1 VIRLIKKRKTEYKT
15 MSPDFNPQFSKL
27 GEILVYNGKA
37 TEGGVNE
44 ALAQQKTTND
54 KIGMTL
60 IEMGMIEEDD
70 FATAYSQQLGYR
82 KADNFIL
89 LEADSTV
96 AALIP
101 EDFARENRV
110 LAVNRNETTIIV
122 AMEDPEDVVAIDSI
136 KRLTNL
142 IPDILVSGPT
152 LLEKSLDKVYG
163 EIQKTAEVAETID
176 SITVVS
182 GDEGSQETIDLSPD
196 KASKEDAP
204 IVKLVNLIF
213 QESIKERA
221 TDIHIEPM
229 EKQVYVRIR
238 IDGVLQVIMTPPV
251 SSLSGLVTRIKIL
264 SNLNIAEKRLPQDG
278 RFSIKSPGKDID
290 IRVSILPTVY
300 GEKIVMRLLDKTGFD
315 FNLTSLGFP
324 KQNLGVFK
332 KVINQPYGLVVVS
345 GPTGSGK
352 STSLYAALKEIKNEK
367 TNITTVED
375 PVEYQLDG
383 VNQVQVFEDI
393 GLTFGSTLRSIL
405 RQDPDVLLIGEIR
418 DGETADI
425 AVKFSLTGHLV
436 FSTVHANDAPGTIT
450 RLLDIG
456 IAPFLVGSCL
466 NLVMAQRL
474 VRRICNN
481 CKKEYSATPEELAM
495 IGLDPARITD
505 SLYHGKGCTECRN
518 TGYKGRLAIFEM
530 IPMAREL
537 RKLVFESANED
548 DIRETA
554 LNNGMVTLREAGLAR
569 VLDGTTTPEEILRST
584 VEDL

>member
-1 VIRLIKKRKTEYKT
+1 

-37 TEGGVNE
+37 TEGGINE

-54 KIGMTL
+54 KIGVTL

-110 LAVNRNETTIIV
+110 LAVNSNETTIIV

-142 IPDILVSGPT
+142 IPDILVTGST

-278 RFSIKSPGKDID
+278 RFSIKYPGKDID
-290 IRVSILPTVY
+290 IRVSILPTIY
-300 GEKIVMRLLDKTGFD
+300 GEKVVMRLLDKTGFD

-405 RQDPDVLLIGEIR
+405 RQDPDILLIGEIR
-418 DGETADI
+418 DEETADI

-481 CKKEYSATPEELAM
+481 CKEEYSATPEELAM
-495 IGLDPARITD
+495 IGLDPARVID
-505 SLYHGKGCTECRN
+505 ALYHGKGCTECRN

-548 DIRETA
+548 DIRQAA

-569 VLDGTTTPEEILRST
+569 VLDGTTTTEEILRST

>member
-1 VIRLIKKRKTEYKT
+1 
-15 MSPDFNPQFSKL
+15 MNADFNPQFAKL
-27 GEILVYNGKA
+27 GEILVNNGKA
-37 TEGGVNE
+37 TESGINE
-44 ALAQQKTTND
+44 ALVQQKTTNE
-54 KIGMTL
+54 KIGTTL
-60 IEMGMIEEDD
+60 IEMGLLEEDD
-70 FATAYSQQLGYR
+70 FTTAYGQQLGYK

-89 LEADSTV
+89 LEADSEV

-110 LAVNRNETTIIV
+110 LGVSSNDTTIVV

-136 KRLTNL
+136 KRLTSLN
-142 IPDILVSGPT
+142 PDILVAGPS
-152 LLEKSLDKVYG
+152 LLENALDKVYG
-163 EIQKTAEVAETID
+163 EIQKTAEVEQTID

-182 GDEGSQETIDLSPD
+182 GDEGSQEEVDLSPD
-196 KASKEDAP
+196 KASEEDAP

-229 EKQVYVRIR
+229 ENQVYIRIR
-238 IDGVLQVIMTPPV
+238 IDGVLQTIMTPPIA
-251 SSLSGLVTRIKIL
+251 SLSGLVTRIKIL

-278 RFSIKSPGKDID
+278 RFSVKAPGKDID

-300 GEKIVMRLLDKTGFD
+300 GEKVVMRLLDKTGFD

-324 KQNLGVFK
+324 KRNLNTFK
-332 KVINQPYGLVVVS
+332 KVINQPYGMVVVS

-352 STSLYAALKEIKNEK
+352 STSLYAALKEIKSEK

-425 AVKFSLTGHLV
+425 AVKFALTGHLV

-466 NLVMAQRL
+466 HLVMAQCL
-474 VRRICNN
+474 VRRLCNN
-481 CKKEYSATPEELAM
+481 CKEEYVPSKQELGLV
-495 IGLDPARITD
+495 GLDPSSVPKA
-505 SLYHGKGCTECRN
+505 LYKAKGCAECRN

-537 RKLVFESANED
+537 RKLVFDNANED
-548 DIRETA
+548 EIRQAA
-554 LNNGMVTLREAGLAR
+554 LDNEMVTLREAGLER
-569 VLDGTTTPEEILRST
+569 VLDGTTSIEEVLRST

>member
-1 VIRLIKKRKTEYKT
+1 
-15 MSPDFNPQFSKL
+15 MSADFNPQFSKI
-27 GEILVYNGKA
+27 GEILVNNGKA
-37 TEGGVNE
+37 TESGINE
-44 ALAQQKTTND
+44 GLVQQKTTNE
-54 KIGMTL
+54 KIGTTL
-60 IEMGMIEEDD
+60 IEMGLIEEDD
-70 FATAYSQQLGYR
+70 FATAYGQQLGYK

-89 LEADSTV
+89 LEADSKV

-110 LAVNRNETTIIV
+110 LGVSSSDTTIVV

-142 IPDILVSGPT
+142 NPDILVAGPT
-152 LLEKSLDKVYG
+152 LLEKALDKVYG
-163 EIQKTAEVAETID
+163 EIQKTAEVEQTID

-182 GDEGSQETIDLSPD
+182 GDEGSQEEVDLSPD
-196 KASKEDAP
+196 KASEEDAP

-229 EKQVYVRIR
+229 EQQVYIRIR
-238 IDGVLQVIMTPPV
+238 IDGVLQTIMTPPIA
-251 SSLSGLVTRIKIL
+251 SLSGLVTRIKIL

-300 GEKIVMRLLDKTGFD
+300 GEKVVMRLLDKTGFD

-324 KQNLGVFK
+324 KQNLNTFK
-332 KVINQPYGLVVVS
+332 KVINQPYGMVVVS

-352 STSLYAALKEIKNEK
+352 STSLYAALKEIKSER

-474 VRRICNN
+474 VRRICTN
-481 CKKEYSATPEELAM
+481 CKEEYEPTKEELVLV
-495 IGLDPARITD
+495 GLEPGKVDGP
-505 SLYHGKGCTECRN
+505 LYKGKGCAECRN

-530 IPMAREL
+530 IPMARDL
-537 RKLVFESANED
+537 RKLVFDNANED
-548 DIRETA
+548 EIRQTA
-554 LNNGMVTLREAGLAR
+554 LDNGMTTLRDAGLER
-569 VLDGTTTPEEILRST
+569 VLDGTTSVEEVLRST

>member
-1 VIRLIKKRKTEYKT
+1 
-15 MSPDFNPQFSKL
+15 MSADFNPQFSQL
-27 GEILVYNGKA
+27 GAILVNDGKIDESNLN
-37 TEGGVNE
+37 EG
-44 ALAQQKTTND
+44 LAQQKNTTD
-54 KIGMTL
+54 KIGQTL
-60 IEMGMIEEDD
+60 IEMGFINEDD
-70 FATAYSQQLGYR
+70 FASAYALQLGYK

-89 LEADSTV
+89 LEADTNT

-101 EDFARENRV
+101 EDFARSNRV
-110 LAVNRNETTIIV
+110 IAVNKSDSTILV
-122 AMEDPEDVVAIDSI
+122 AMEDPEDLVAIDSI

-142 IPDILVSGPT
+142 NPEIIVSGPD
-152 LLEKSLDKVYG
+152 LLGKALNKVYSD
-163 EIQKTAEVAETID
+163 IQKTAEVSKTID
-176 SITVVS
+176 SITVIS
-182 GDEGSQETIDLSPD
+182 GEEGSREEVDLSPD

-204 IVKLVNLIF
+204 IVKLVNLIL

-238 IDGVLQVIMTPPV
+238 IDGVLQTIMTPPV
-251 SSLSGLVTRIKIL
+251 TSLSGLVTRIKIL

-290 IRVSILPTVY
+290 VRVSILPTIY
-300 GEKIVMRLLDKTGFD
+300 GEKIVMRLLDKSGFD
-315 FNLTSLGFP
+315 INLTSLGFP
-324 KQNLGVFK
+324 KQNLGIFK
-332 KVINQPYGLVVVS
+332 KIIKQPYGLVVVS

-352 STSLYAALKEIKNEK
+352 STSLYAALKQIKSEG

-393 GLTFGSTLRSIL
+393 GLTFGSTLRSVL

-418 DGETADI
+418 DSETADI
-425 AVKFSLTGHLV
+425 AVKFALTGHLV
-436 FSTVHANDAPGTIT
+436 FTTVHANDAPGTIT

-474 VRRICNN
+474 VRRICEN
-481 CKKEYSATPEELAM
+481 CKEGYTPTAEELTLV
-495 IGLDPARITD
+495 GLDPGLVKGD
-505 SLYHGKGCTECRN
+505 LYRGKGCTECRN

-530 IPMAREL
+530 IPMAREI
-537 RKLVFESANED
+537 RKLVYESANED
-548 DIRETA
+548 DIRQSA
-554 LNNGMVTLREAGLAR
+554 LDHGMVTLREAGLAR
-569 VLDGTTTPEEILRST
+569 VLDGTITIEEVIRST
-584 VEDL
+584 VEEL

>member
-1 VIRLIKKRKTEYKT
+1 
-15 MSPDFNPQFSKL
+15 MSTDFNPQFSRI
-27 GEILVYNGKA
+27 GEILVHQGKVS
-37 TEGGVNE
+37 ESQLNQ
-44 ALAQQKTTND
+44 ALAQQKNTREKLGQTFIDMNV
-54 KIGMTL
+54 IT
-60 IEMGMIEEDD
+60 EEDLTGVYALQMG
-70 FATAYSQQLGYR
+70 FK

-89 LEADSTV
+89 LDADSTI
-96 AALIP
+96 AAMIP
-101 EDFARENRV
+101 EDFARSNRV
-110 LAVNRNETTIIV
+110 LAVNRNESTLVV
-122 AMEDPEDVVAIDSI
+122 AMEDPEDLVAIDAI

-142 IPDILVSGPT
+142 NPEILVSGPT
-152 LLEKSLDKVYG
+152 LMEKALDKVYG
-163 EIQKTAEVAETID
+163 EIQKSAEVSETIE
-176 SITVVS
+176 SITVIS
-182 GDEGSQETIDLSPD
+182 GDEGSQEVVDLSPD
-196 KASKEDAP
+196 KASEEDAP

-229 EKQVYVRIR
+229 EKQVYIRIR
-238 IDGVLQVIMTPPV
+238 IDGVLQIIMTPPV

-264 SNLNIAEKRLPQDG
+264 SKLNIAEKRLPQDG
-278 RFSIKSPGKDID
+278 RFSIRAPGKDID
-290 IRVSILPTVY
+290 VRVSILPTVY

-324 KQNLGVFK
+324 RENLGVFK
-332 KVINQPYGLVVVS
+332 KMINQPYGMVVVS

-352 STSLYAALKEIKNEK
+352 STSLYAALKEIKSEQ

-393 GLTFGSTLRSIL
+393 GLTFASTLRSIL
-405 RQDPDVLLIGEIR
+405 RQDPDILLIGEIR

-474 VRRICNN
+474 VRRICQN
-481 CKKEYSATPEELAM
+481 CKEEYTPTADELKLV
-495 IGLDPARITD
+495 GLERDRVKG
-505 SLYHGKGCTECRN
+505 SLFHGKGCTECRN
-518 TGYKGRLAIFEM
+518 TGYRGRLAIFEM
-530 IPMAREL
+530 IPMARNL
-537 RKLVFESANED
+537 RKLVYENANED
-548 DIRETA
+548 DIRQTA
-554 LNNGMVTLREAGLAR
+554 LENGMVTLREAGLTRA
-569 VLDGTTTPEEILRST
+569 LDGTTSLAEVMRST
-584 VEDL
+584 VEEV

>member
-1 VIRLIKKRKTEYKT
+1 
-15 MSPDFNPQFSKL
+15 MSTDFNPQFSRI
-27 GEILVYNGKA
+27 GEILVHQGKVS
-37 TEGGVNE
+37 ESQLNQ
-44 ALAQQKTTND
+44 ALAQQKNTREKLGQTFIDMNV
-54 KIGMTL
+54 IT
-60 IEMGMIEEDD
+60 EEDLTGVYALQMG
-70 FATAYSQQLGYR
+70 FK

-89 LEADSTV
+89 LDADSTI
-96 AALIP
+96 AAMIP
-101 EDFARENRV
+101 EDFARSNRV
-110 LAVNRNETTIIV
+110 LAVNRNESTLVV
-122 AMEDPEDVVAIDSI
+122 AMEDPEDLVAIDAI

-142 IPDILVSGPT
+142 NPEILVSGPT
-152 LLEKSLDKVYG
+152 LMEKALDKVYG
-163 EIQKTAEVAETID
+163 EIQKSAEVSETIE
-176 SITVVS
+176 SITVIS
-182 GDEGSQETIDLSPD
+182 GDEGSQEVVDLSPD
-196 KASKEDAP
+196 KASEEDAP

-229 EKQVYVRIR
+229 EKQVYIRIR
-238 IDGVLQVIMTPPV
+238 IDGVLQIIMTPPV

-264 SNLNIAEKRLPQDG
+264 SKLNIAEKRLPQDG
-278 RFSIKSPGKDID
+278 RFSIRAPGKDID
-290 IRVSILPTVY
+290 VRVSILPTVY

-324 KQNLGVFK
+324 RENLGVFK
-332 KVINQPYGLVVVS
+332 KMINQPYGMVVVS

-352 STSLYAALKEIKNEK
+352 STSLYAALKEIKSEQ

-405 RQDPDVLLIGEIR
+405 RQDPDILLIGEIR

-474 VRRICNN
+474 VRRICQN
-481 CKKEYSATPEELAM
+481 CKEEYTPTAEELKLV
-495 IGLDPARITD
+495 GLERDRVRG
-505 SLYHGKGCTECRN
+505 SLFHGKGCTECRN
-518 TGYKGRLAIFEM
+518 TGYRGRLAIFEM
-530 IPMAREL
+530 IPMARNL
-537 RKLVFESANED
+537 RKLVYENANED
-548 DIRETA
+548 DIRQTA
-554 LNNGMVTLREAGLAR
+554 LENGMVTLREAGLTRA
-569 VLDGTTTPEEILRST
+569 LDGTTSLAEVMRST
-584 VEDL
+584 VEEV

>member
-1 VIRLIKKRKTEYKT
+1 
-15 MSPDFNPQFSKL
+15 MSANFNPQFSKL
-27 GEILVYNGKA
+27 GEILVNNGKA
-37 TEGGVNE
+37 TESGVNE
-44 ALAQQKTTND
+44 ALAQQKTTSD
-54 KIGMTL
+54 KLGVTL
-60 IEMGMIEEDD
+60 IEMGLIEEDD
-70 FATAYSQQLGYR
+70 FTSAYSQQLGYR

-89 LEADSTV
+89 LEANSSV

-110 LAVNRNETTIIV
+110 LGISKNETTIVV
-122 AMEDPEDVVAIDSI
+122 AMEDPEDVVTIDSI

-142 IPDILVSGPT
+142 NPDILVSGPS

-163 EIQKTAEVAETID
+163 DIQKTAEVAETID

-182 GDEGSQETIDLSPD
+182 GEEGSQELVDLSPD
-196 KASKEDAP
+196 KASDADAP
-204 IVKLVNLIF
+204 IVRLVNLIF
-213 QESIKERA
+213 IESIKVRA

-229 EKQVYVRIR
+229 EKQIYVRIR
-238 IDGVLQVIMTPPV
+238 VDGVLQIIMTPPV
-251 SSLSGLVTRIKIL
+251 SSLGGLVTRIKIL

-290 IRVSILPTVY
+290 IRVSILPTIY
-300 GEKIVMRLLDKTGFD
+300 GEKVVMRLLDKTGFD

-324 KQNLGVFK
+324 KRNLGTFK

-352 STSLYAALKEIKNEK
+352 STSLYAALKEIKSER

-383 VNQVQVFEDI
+383 VNQIQVFEDI
-393 GLTFGSTLRSIL
+393 GLTFGSSLRSIL

-418 DGETADI
+418 DAETADI
-425 AVKFSLTGHLV
+425 AVKFALTGHLV

-474 VRRICNN
+474 VRKICEK
-481 CKKEYSATPEELAM
+481 CKEEYIPTKEELALV
-495 IGLDPARITD
+495 GLDSSKVTGP
-505 SLYHGKGCTECRN
+505 LYHGKGCTECRN

-530 IPMAREL
+530 IPMAKDL
-537 RKLVFESANED
+537 RKLVYNNANED
-548 DIRETA
+548 EIRESA
-554 LNNGMVTLREAGLAR
+554 VNNGMINLRDAGLER
-569 VLDGTTTPEEILRST
+569 VFDGTTSIEEILRST

>member
-1 VIRLIKKRKTEYKT
+1 
-15 MSPDFNPQFSKL
+15 MSTDFNPQFSRI
-27 GEILVYNGKA
+27 GEILVHQGKIS
-37 TEGGVNE
+37 ESQLNQ
-44 ALAQQKTTND
+44 ALVEQKNTHE
-54 KIGMTL
+54 KLGQTL
-60 IEMGMIEEDD
+60 IDMNVINEEDLTGVYALQMG
-70 FATAYSQQLGYR
+70 FK

-89 LEADSTV
+89 LEADSTI
-96 AALIP
+96 AAMIP
-101 EDFARENRV
+101 EDFARSNRV
-110 LAVNRNETTIIV
+110 LAVNKNDSTLVV
-122 AMEDPEDVVAIDSI
+122 AMEDPEDLVTIDAI

-142 IPDILVSGPT
+142 NPEILVSGPT
-152 LLEKSLDKVYG
+152 LMEKALDKIYG
-163 EIQKTAEVAETID
+163 EIQKTAEVSETIE
-176 SITVVS
+176 SITVIS
-182 GDEGSQETIDLSPD
+182 GDEGSQEVVDLSPD

-221 TDIHIEPM
+221 TDIHVEPM
-229 EKQVYVRIR
+229 EKQVYIRIR
-238 IDGVLQVIMTPPV
+238 IDGVLQVIMTPPI

-264 SNLNIAEKRLPQDG
+264 SKLNIAEKRLPQDG
-278 RFSIKSPGKDID
+278 RFSIRSTEKDID
-290 IRVSILPTVY
+290 VRVSILPTIY

-324 KQNLGVFK
+324 RENLGVFK
-332 KVINQPYGLVVVS
+332 KMINQPYGMVVVS

-352 STSLYAALKEIKNEK
+352 STSLYAALKEIKSER

-405 RQDPDVLLIGEIR
+405 RQDPDILLIGEIR

-474 VRRICNN
+474 VRRICQD
-481 CKKEYSATPEELAM
+481 CKEEHNPTPEELKM
-495 IGLDPARITD
+495 VGLDPNRIKG
-505 SLYHGKGCTECRN
+505 SLYRGKGCTECRN

-530 IPMAREL
+530 IPMARNL
-537 RKLVFESANED
+537 RKLIYENANED
-548 DIRETA
+548 DIRQTA
-554 LNNGMVTLREAGLAR
+554 LKNGMVTLRKAGLTR
-569 VLDGTTTPEEILRST
+569 VLDGTTSIEEVMRST

>member
-1 VIRLIKKRKTEYKT
+1 
-15 MSPDFNPQFSKL
+15 MSADFNPQFSKI
-27 GEILVYNGKA
+27 GEILVNNGKA
-37 TEGGVNE
+37 TESGINE
-44 ALAQQKTTND
+44 GLVQQKTTNE
-54 KIGMTL
+54 KIGTTL
-60 IEMGMIEEDD
+60 IEMGLIEEDD
-70 FATAYSQQLGYR
+70 FATAYGQQLGYK

-89 LEADSTV
+89 LEADSKV

-110 LAVNRNETTIIV
+110 LGVSSSDTTIVV

-142 IPDILVSGPT
+142 NPDILVAGPT
-152 LLEKSLDKVYG
+152 LLEKALDKVYG
-163 EIQKTAEVAETID
+163 EIQKTAEVEQTID

-182 GDEGSQETIDLSPD
+182 CDEGSQEEVDLSPD
-196 KASKEDAP
+196 KASEEDAP

-229 EKQVYVRIR
+229 EQQVYIRIR
-238 IDGVLQVIMTPPV
+238 IDGVLQTIMTPPIA
-251 SSLSGLVTRIKIL
+251 SLSGLVTRIKIL

-278 RFSIKSPGKDID
+278 RFSVKSPGKDID

-300 GEKIVMRLLDKTGFD
+300 GEKVVMRLLDKTGFD

-324 KQNLGVFK
+324 KQNLNTFK
-332 KVINQPYGLVVVS
+332 KVINQPYGMVVVS

-352 STSLYAALKEIKNEK
+352 STSLYAALKEIKSER

-474 VRRICNN
+474 VRRICTN
-481 CKKEYSATPEELAM
+481 CKEEYEPTKEELVLV
-495 IGLDPARITD
+495 GLEPGKVDGP
-505 SLYHGKGCTECRN
+505 LYKGKGCAECRN

-537 RKLVFESANED
+537 RKLVFDNANED
-548 DIRETA
+548 EIRQTA
-554 LNNGMVTLREAGLAR
+554 LDNGMTTLRDAGLER
-569 VLDGTTTPEEILRST
+569 VLDGTTSVEEVLRST

>member
-1 VIRLIKKRKTEYKT
+1 
-15 MSPDFNPQFSKL
+15 MSTDFNPQFSRI
-27 GEILVYNGKA
+27 GEILVHQGKVS
-37 TEGGVNE
+37 ESQLNQ
-44 ALAQQKTTND
+44 ALAQQKNTREKLGQTFIDMNV
-54 KIGMTL
+54 IT
-60 IEMGMIEEDD
+60 EEDLTGVYALQMG
-70 FATAYSQQLGYR
+70 FK

-89 LEADSTV
+89 LEADSTI
-96 AALIP
+96 AAMIP
-101 EDFARENRV
+101 EDFARSNRV
-110 LAVNRNETTIIV
+110 LAVNRNESTLVV
-122 AMEDPEDVVAIDSI
+122 AMEDPEDLVAIDAI

-142 IPDILVSGPT
+142 NPEILVSGPT
-152 LLEKSLDKVYG
+152 LMEKALDKVYG
-163 EIQKTAEVAETID
+163 EIQKSAEVSETIE
-176 SITVVS
+176 SITVNS
-182 GDEGSQETIDLSPD
+182 GDEGSQEVVDLSPD
-196 KASKEDAP
+196 KASEEDAP

-229 EKQVYVRIR
+229 EKQVYIRIR
-238 IDGVLQVIMTPPV
+238 IDGVLQIIMTPPV

-264 SNLNIAEKRLPQDG
+264 SKLNIAEKRLPQDG
-278 RFSIKSPGKDID
+278 RFSIRAPGKDID
-290 IRVSILPTVY
+290 VRVSILPTVY

-324 KQNLGVFK
+324 RENLGVFK
-332 KVINQPYGLVVVS
+332 KMINQPYGMVVVS

-352 STSLYAALKEIKNEK
+352 STSLYAALKEIKSEQ

-405 RQDPDVLLIGEIR
+405 RQDPDILLIGEIR

-474 VRRICNN
+474 VRRICQN
-481 CKKEYSATPEELAM
+481 CKEEYTPTADELKLV
-495 IGLDPARITD
+495 GLERDRVKG
-505 SLYHGKGCTECRN
+505 SLFHGKGCTECRN
-518 TGYKGRLAIFEM
+518 TGYRGRLAIFEM
-530 IPMAREL
+530 IPMARNL
-537 RKLVFESANED
+537 RKLVYENANED
-548 DIRETA
+548 DIRQTA
-554 LNNGMVTLREAGLAR
+554 IENGMVTLREAGLTRA
-569 VLDGTTTPEEILRST
+569 LDGTTSLAEVMRST
-584 VEDL
+584 VEEV